1 MSRPRRILSILCF
14 SQRPEWK
21 EEKASN
27 TETQNQTFSI
37 FLCDLFNHLHDQRQ
51 ISHKLDLERSS
62 DLGVIFETFNAN
74 DEDPFKHPFFLP
86 MAQKELKTYE
96 RDLDQPG
103 AKEAVERLGDWY
115 EPDPQEWPEVRYHN
129 AGELCSSLSIVLEGL
144 P

>member
-1 MSRPRRILSILCF
+1 
-14 SQRPEWK
+14 
-21 EEKASN
+21 
-27 TETQNQTFSI
+27 
-37 FLCDLFNHLHDQRQ
+37 
-51 ISHKLDLERSS
+51 
-62 DLGVIFETFNAN
+62 
-74 DEDPFKHPFFLP
+74 